1 MSLNL
6 DAGAFIVTGTIAT
19 PSAGAKST
27 LVYTT
32 PCDLDIAG
40 VQLYAGTVSAGAST
54 VNIKVTPPTAAPLY
68 ARTYNYNYA
77 TAKNVQVVSVAT
89 DGSTLTFTTATAH
102 SLSTGDVVSV
112 TGSTLPAWN
121 LKDAVVASATSGTT
135 TFTVAYPEA
144 AGSAGHVTGISGIAT
159 VSSSNVVVG
168 SSGTTFTTDA
178 PHGLKTGDKVTISG
192 VTGGTVVGVN
202 QTAAAVTVTGA
213 STFTTATASS
223 VSSTI
228 GGTAVIKATVVSN
241 SANPIVVTKGQVV
254 NAVQLVTDDVD
265 YNRAS
270 NYAQGT
276 AYYAYISDLV
286 LPASARGAQFG
297 AATNLGNADGRV
309 SGRIPAGSLVE
320 LEVQVRGTTTTSL
333 ADLAFGVEFKKK

>member
-6 DAGAFIVTGTIAT
+6 DAGAFVVTGTIST

-27 LVYTT
+27 LVYTA

-89 DGSTLTFTTATAH
+89 DGSVLTFTTATAH

-135 TFTVAYPEA
+135 TFTVAYPEVT
-144 AGSAGHVTGISGIAT
+144 GSDTHVTGISGI
-159 VSSSNVVVG
+159 VSGNSVAQVII
-168 SSGTTFTTDA
+168 GTDKVTFTTDNL
-178 PHGLKTGDKVTISG
+178 HGLKTGDKVT
-192 VTGGTVVGVN
+192 VTGVGGVSAANVTASAVTVTGSKSFSVSVPGITGSV
-202 QTAAAVTVTGA
+202 TAAAVT
-213 STFTTATASS
+213 
-223 VSSTI
+223 
-228 GGTAVIKATVVSN
+228 IKATVVSN
-241 SANPIVVTKGQVV
+241 STNPIVVTKGQVV

-309 SGRIPAGSLVE
+309 SGRISAGSLVE